1 MGSCFEY
8 KIKNNSKIKE
18 THKIK
23 PINNYAKAKNKL
35 RQFVKK
41 KLVKTQIL
49 HGADCFMSGARGSP
63 KELFLDNLK
72 VKKIKLSPFFLQNP
86 EISLDYLNV
95 KDVAKYI
102 YYLSINNKNNY
113 ETNICSGR
121 KISLGSLVSY
131 WKRIY
136 KLKIIYKK
144 AHTKKSL
151 KIIFM
156 GQMIS

>member
-1 MGSCFEY
+1 MLFQKKFLDKVIERKPKALFILGSCFEY

-72 VKKIKLSPFFLQNP
+72 VKKKIKLSPFF
-86 EISLDYLNV
+86 Y
-95 KDVAKYI
+95 
-102 YYLSINNKNNY
+102 
-113 ETNICSGR
+113 
-121 KISLGSLVSY
+121 KI
-131 WKRIY
+131 
-136 KLKIIYKK
+136 LKFHLII
-144 AHTKKSL
+144 
-151 KIIFM
+151 
-156 GQMIS
+156 